1 MPHPTLLPLAETAR
15 LLVEGGDER
24 IALDPVSG
32 VNRYG
37 CRATPYP
44 ELLSFASATASV
56 ISASAYAAAD
66 DARTR
71 LQDLLEHQTPEIVY
85 ATELQRLRGDLLTL
99 CELQELPEPAVIFA
113 ASGTD
118 LHHIAAQIALASSD
132 HELLVIMV
140 NEEETGSGVYATITH
155 ADPAIAITTV
165 NLRHDDGTARSQTEI
180 DADFSGLAH
189 KAHQLGRHV
198 LLIQTDLSKTGVIAP
213 SYACTAEL
221 RAALGNELD
230 VLIDACQFRVSP
242 STLRACL
249 SQGYSVALTG
259 SKFLGGPSFSG
270 ALLIPKQSAARIPS
284 SNEHATPAQ
293 NATSD
298 IWQARYTDSDSWGM
312 LLRWEA
318 ALCEL
323 RAFRAVP
330 EAQVSRFMYRFAD
343 SMRTRL
349 DNDPAFSPVT
359 VAPLTRNAL
368 YDDSGWDTIQS
379 IFTFR
384 LHRSDSSGRKT
395 LDAAQV
401 RDVYRQLPFAPMPCQ
416 LAQPVHS
423 GVARDALRLCLSAHL
438 VVHACAD
445 ESDAQRIIA
454 QANTVLDQVA
464 ALAHRGPP
472 ELPQHESRTPL
483 SSVDVVSHLDVHQ
496 RITMG

>member
-1 MPHPTLLPLAETAR
+1 MPSATLLPLAETAR
-15 LLVEGGDER
+15 LLVEGGDGR

-56 ISASAYAAAD
+56 ISVPAYAAAD
-66 DARTR
+66 DLRAR
-71 LQDLLEHQTPEIVY
+71 LQGLLEHLAPETVY

-99 CELQELPEPAVIFA
+99 CELQALPEPAVIFA

-118 LHHIAAQIALASSD
+118 LHHIAAQIARAASD

-155 ADPAIAITTV
+155 ADPAIAIATV

-180 DADFSGLAH
+180 DADFSCLAR
-189 KAHQLGRHV
+189 KAYQSGRHV

-221 RAALGNELD
+221 CTALGNELD

-249 SQGYSVALTG
+249 SRGYSVALTG
-259 SKFLGGPSFSG
+259 SKFVGGPSFSG
-270 ALLIPKQSAARIPS
+270 ALLIPEQSVAGIRS
-284 SNEHATPAQ
+284 RYEHGTPAQ
-293 NATSD
+293 TATGD

-323 RAFRAVP
+323 RALRAVP
-330 EAQVSRFMYRFAD
+330 EAQISRFMHRFAD
-343 SMRTRL
+343 SICTRL
-349 DNDPAFSPVT
+349 SNDPAFSPVA
-359 VAPLTRNAL
+359 VAPLTRSAL

-384 LHRSDSSGRKT
+384 LHRPDSSGKKT
-395 LDAAQV
+395 LDTAQV
-401 RDVYRQLPFAPMPCQ
+401 QDIYRQLPFAPTPCQ

-423 GVARDALRLCLSAHL
+423 GIARDALRLCLSAHL
-438 VVHACAD
+438 VVNACAD
-445 ESDAQRIIA
+445 ESAAQRIIA
-454 QANTVLDQVA
+454 QAHTVLDQVA
-464 ALAHRGPP
+464 ALAHRYPP
-472 ELPQHESRTPL
+472 ELPQHESHTSL
-483 SSVDVVSHLDVHQ
+483 TGVDVASHLDLHQ
-496 RITMG
+496 RVAMG